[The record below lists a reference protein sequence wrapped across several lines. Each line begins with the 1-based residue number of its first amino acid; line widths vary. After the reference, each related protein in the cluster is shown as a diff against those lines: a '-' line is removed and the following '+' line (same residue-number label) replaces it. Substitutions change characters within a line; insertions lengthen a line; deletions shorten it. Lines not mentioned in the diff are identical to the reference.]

1 MARQIGK
8 MLHAR
13 EPKIIHGPEILD
25 KYVGQSEAN
34 VRWVWHIMGVVKG
47 LYSML
52 LYIFIIGNCLLMQK
66 LKRRKW
72 ELTVL
77 YILLYLMK

>member
-34 VRWVWHIMGVVKG
+34 VRWVWHIVG

-52 LYIFIIGNCLLMQK
+52 LYISL
-66 LKRRKW
+66 
-72 ELTVL
+72 
-77 YILLYLMK
+77 

>member
-34 VRWVWHIMGVVKG
+34 VRWVWHIMGVVIKG

-52 LYIFIIGNCLLMQK
+52 LYNSL
-66 LKRRKW
+66 
-72 ELTVL
+72 
-77 YILLYLMK
+77 